1 MNINSD
7 GLARGHIVIIMRFV
21 RKGGCWSAVGLRD
34 EAHRERKT
42 PLPRDTITKVC
53 CKGIRLEGIDNKS
66 NGTTR
71 LWPFDN
77 FLRFLFTR
85 EILCSLR

>member
-21 RKGGCWSAVGLRD
+21 RKGGVGLRD
-34 EAHRERKT
+34 EAHGERKT

-66 NGTTR
+66 NGTAVR
-71 LWPFDN
+71 
-77 FLRFLFTR
+77 
-85 EILCSLR
+85 